1 MIRIKSLLLL
11 TLLLFINGCTS
22 SNPAGSSLN
31 LGETP
36 GMDCVPGGD
45 GASRMFG
52 DTFLIHEGDEEITI
66 TDISLVNADGLELKE
81 AVLVKLNPDEALL
94 GFGEWPP
101 TDTPEFP
108 LPENWDD
115 RVEAVDAKI
124 KPNEEWNLVFALT
137 STSEGTAST
146 DAIKIVYKDSAG
158 ETFEQETLIRYFITS
173 STCEEVIKANPL

>member
-1 MIRIKSLLLL
+1 MIRVKSLLLL
-11 TLLLFINGCTS
+11 TFLLFISGCTN
-22 SNPAGSSLN
+22 SNPVGSSLN

-45 GASRMFG
+45 GVSRMFG
-52 DTFLIHEGDEEITI
+52 DTFLIHEGEGEITI

-115 RVEAVDAKI
+115 RIEAVDAKI
-124 KPNEEWNLVFALT
+124 QPNDKWNLVFALT
-137 STSEGTAST
+137 STSPDTGSA
-146 DAIKIVYKDSAG
+146 DAVKIEYKDSAG
-158 ETFEQETLIRYFITS
+158 KTFEQETLIRYFITS
-173 STCEEVIKANPL
+173 SKCEEVLKTNPL